1 MKIWSLPYKAI
12 QNGFCNLA
20 AQLNAGT
27 ILPER
32 IVIIT
37 LLVVLVAD
45 LIVGRSSS
53 RWVPYVASQVFLVRS
68 LPCTFKGML
77 PIQSPFLAL

>member
-1 MKIWSLPYKAI
+1 MDFAT
-12 QNGFCNLA
+12 LA

-27 ILPER
+27 ILPEG

-37 LLVVLVAD
+37 LLVVLVGD

-53 RWVPYVASQVFLVRS
+53 GWTPYVAVAGLLAAVAALCLQWDNVDTISFLGGFNS
-68 LPCTFKGML
+68 
-77 PIQSPFLAL
+77 